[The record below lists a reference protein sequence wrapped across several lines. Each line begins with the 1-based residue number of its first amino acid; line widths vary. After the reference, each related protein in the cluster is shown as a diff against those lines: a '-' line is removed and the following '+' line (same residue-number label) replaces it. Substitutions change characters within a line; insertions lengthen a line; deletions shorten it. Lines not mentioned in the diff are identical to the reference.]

1 MNERLAQEF
10 QTMGYEVEIIT
21 FTLQYPRLLFP
32 GKSQYDDRAQPSLK
46 ITRMINSIN
55 PFNWVLVGNRLKK
68 DAPDLIVIKY
78 WLPFMALC
86 FGTILRLAKRNGKT
100 HVVAI
105 LDNLIPHERRPFDM
119 LLSRY
124 FVKAV
129 DGFIA
134 LSKSVLNDI
143 NVFDTNKPRM
153 YSPHPI
159 YDAFGSI
166 GDKTAAQ
173 LKLGLK
179 PGEKYLLFFGFI
191 RDYKGLDLLLE
202 AMSDPRIHEQGI
214 RLIVAGEY
222 YANEEKYKQIINRL
236 QVRSRL
242 ELFTHFI
249 PDSEIGHYFNACDC
263 VVQPYKTAT
272 QSGVTQI
279 AYHFEKPMIV
289 TNVGGLPEIVPH
301 GEVGLV
307 CEVDPRAIAD
317 AILEFYSGD
326 INRFAQAIKLRQREY
341 SWETMIN
348 NVLTLVER

>member
-1 MNERLAQEF
+1 
-10 QTMGYEVEIIT
+10 MGYEVEIIT
-21 FTLQYPRLLFP
+21 FTLQYPQLLFP
-32 GKSQYDDRAQPSLK
+32 GKSQYDDRPKPSLP

-55 PFNWVLVGNRLKK
+55 PFNWWLVGNRLRKK
-68 DAPDLIVIKY
+68 APDLIVIKY

-86 FGTILRLAKRNGKT
+86 FGTILRLVKQNGKT
-100 HVVAI
+100 KVVSI
-105 LDNLIPHERRPFDM
+105 LDNLIPHEKRPFDM
-119 LLSRY
+119 ALSRY
-124 FVKAV
+124 FVNTV

-134 LSKSVLNDI
+134 LSKSVLSDI
-143 NVFDTNKPRM
+143 SVFDHGKPRM
-153 YSPHPI
+153 FSPHPI
-159 YDAFGSI
+159 YDAFGNV
-166 GDKTAAQ
+166 GDKAEAQ
-173 LKLGLK
+173 LKLGLRA
-179 PGEKYLLFFGFI
+179 GEKYLLFFGFI

-202 AMSDPRIHEQGI
+202 AMSDQRIRAQGI
-214 RLIVAGEY
+214 RLIVAGEF
-222 YANEEKYKQIINRL
+222 YANEEKYNQLIDRL
-236 QVRSRL
+236 GVRDQL

-307 CEVDPRAIAD
+307 CEVDPTAIAD
-317 AILEFYSGD
+317 SILEFYAAD
-326 INRFAQAIKLRQREY
+326 IDRFTTAIKLRQKEY

-348 NVLTLVER
+348 NVLTLVEG